1 MLLNGVNHVSLLT
14 RDTGRVVA
22 FYREGR
28 HPAAR
33 RGLRRPAA
41 EDVRRMTATIR
52 PAGLVL
58 AALLLIGGCGG
69 SASTRHA
76 APQALSCQ
84 QQAARIGNLATQYFY
99 DSGDGYQL
107 KALAEL
113 HAARA
118 FWQSM
123 HKEHCPASSYAQ
135 ATRTLKGLGISF

>member
-1 MLLNGVNHVSLLT
+1 MPLNGVNHVSLLT

-22 FYREGR
+22 FYRESR

-41 EDVRRMTATIR
+41 GDVRRMTTTIR

-58 AALLLIGGCGG
+58 AALLLIAGCGG
-69 SASTRHA
+69 SASTSHA

-84 QQAARIGNLATQYFY
+84 QRAARIQDLLTHYYF

-118 FWQSM
+118 FWGSM

-135 ATRTLKGLGISF
+135 AVKGFGISF